1 MQGLKEKMAYI
12 KGLATGTNLNLNSP
26 EGRVLGEM
34 MDLLDE
40 IVRTVDKLQTY
51 HEDLEEYVNTIDE
64 DLTELEADFYDE
76 YDETAMD
83 DEPTDDEIDLDTIEY
98 LEMECPNCKETVYV
112 DQNVFDD
119 DDVVEVLCPD
129 CHEVILVN
137 DDTPVGAD

>member
-1 MQGLKEKMAYI
+1 MQGLREKMAYI

-34 MDLLDE
+34 LDLLDE

-51 HEDLEEYVNTIDE
+51 HEDLEEYVNAIDE

-76 YDETAMD
+76 YDETAVD
-83 DEPTDDEIDLDTIEY
+83 DEPFDDEIDLDTIEY